1 MNGVS
6 TSISKVLKHLRGK
19 PIVRDAITTTILSII
34 GKGVGFLIPFF
45 IAAWFGVSSETD
57 SFFFAFGLI
66 LFLAQ
71 MFSPSVE
78 SVIVPFIAGAIAKK
92 EDVGEFLG
100 KTLGISAVG
109 LSVITVLFLIA
120 AKPILSVLTKFSPD
134 ELSLIQTI
142 LFETAPLVV
151 LLVWTALLSG
161 TLNAY
166 KIFSIPALSP
176 AFRAIITIGFIFA
189 LKDIIG
195 VHAIALGYV
204 AGETVRLIILFLFLK
219 RLRLFRLKFS
229 ITWEKRFSQFFR
241 TSSYQVIGMSVL
253 AFTPIINQTMASWLG
268 TGNVSLLEYA
278 NRLYMIPTTLMA
290 SGLMVTILSH
300 WSTEYQTG
308 GEDVLKKNVVKA
320 VRVVG
325 TGGLILTI
333 SLFLTKDYLIR
344 LAYGYG
350 KFPKEQMHE
359 VARIFGFF
367 LLGLTPYLI
376 ALLYSRAFLTRKNTK
391 VLLLAAMVM
400 VSGTIVFN
408 LIFMRIMDIE
418 GIALAASIV
427 AFISLIVLAFLFHR
441 KTPSDHNG

>member
-120 AKPILSVLTKFSPD
+120 AKPILSVFTKFSPD

-290 SGLMVTILSH
+290 SGLMVIILSH